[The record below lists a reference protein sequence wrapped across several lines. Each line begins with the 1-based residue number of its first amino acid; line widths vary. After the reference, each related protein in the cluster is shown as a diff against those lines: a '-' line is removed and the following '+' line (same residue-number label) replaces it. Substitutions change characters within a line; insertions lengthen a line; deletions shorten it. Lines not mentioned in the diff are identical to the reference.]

1 MTIDRHLKHLAQKDP
16 ENRQKAL
23 LDVLIQ
29 EGLEFSLQEQEPSIQ
44 NPRGIRNYLLTP
56 WRPEPSL
63 LFCAHYDAVPGT
75 FGANDNA
82 AAVCILIQLAQ
93 TLKKEHIP
101 ARFAFF
107 DGEEAGNM
115 GSKFYV
121 SSLDRTSLTGVIN
134 LDVCGYGDTI
144 AICGKGHEK
153 KPVMRP
159 FCQKKLLESYRGQLL
174 KYLPKSDDSS
184 FRGLHLPVLS
194 LAAVPLWDIQ
204 YLKTLASYGEGLL
217 GRPPEFEMILGQMEV
232 ISTMHGGY
240 RDTPE
245 RVSSDT
251 MNQIYH
257 YLLDGMHSPPVSSKR
272 FIFF

>member
-1 MTIDRHLKHLAQKDP
+1 M
-16 ENRQKAL
+16 
-23 LDVLIQ
+23 
-29 EGLEFSLQEQEPSIQ
+29 
-44 NPRGIRNYLLTP
+44 
-56 WRPEPSL
+56 
-63 LFCAHYDAVPGT
+63 YD
-75 FGANDNA
+75 
-82 AAVCILIQLAQ
+82 
-93 TLKKEHIP
+93 
-101 ARFAFF
+101 
-107 DGEEAGNM
+107 
-115 GSKFYV
+115 
-121 SSLDRTSLTGVIN
+121 
-134 LDVCGYGDTI
+134 GYGDTI

-159 FCQKKLLESYRGQLL
+159 FCRKSFLNPTEDSFL
-174 KYLPKSDDSS
+174 KIPPPKSDDSS

-204 YLKTLASYGEGLL
+204 YLKALASYGEGLL

-245 RVSSDT
+245 WVSSDT

>member
-1 MTIDRHLKHLAQKDP
+1 M
-16 ENRQKAL
+16 
-23 LDVLIQ
+23 
-29 EGLEFSLQEQEPSIQ
+29 PS
-44 NPRGIRNYLLTP
+44 
-56 WRPEPSL
+56 
-63 LFCAHYDAVPGT
+63 V
-75 FGANDNA
+75 
-82 AAVCILIQLAQ
+82 
-93 TLKKEHIP
+93 
-101 ARFAFF
+101 
-107 DGEEAGNM
+107 
-115 GSKFYV
+115 
-121 SSLDRTSLTGVIN
+121 
-134 LDVCGYGDTI
+134 
-144 AICGKGHEK
+144 EK

-159 FCQKKLLESYRGQLL
+159 FCQKKLLETYRGQLL

-204 YLKTLASYGEGLL
+204 YLKALASYGEGLL

-245 RVSSDT
+245 WVSSDT